1 MNTELTL
8 APGEPDG
15 SSSTSQGR
23 KASQRDTRHH
33 NRGLVLRTLFAQDG
47 LSRADIGRLTG
58 LTKVTVSD
66 LIADLIEDGIVEEV
80 GQRPGSRPGK
90 PATVLGVV
98 AAGRCVVAL
107 DLSSSTHV
115 RAALVDLRGEV
126 GAVVLSE
133 LGTPA
138 ESVDRVIA
146 AALEVVASATTVV
159 VGIAVG
165 TQGTVLPDGTV
176 AEAPRLGWRSVPLR
190 ALLEKASGL
199 PVVVQNDADSSALAE
214 QRYGGGDD
222 TLVLLQISS
231 GVGAGVLIEG
241 RVYSGRSSAA
251 GEIGHVVVED
261 GGRACTCGKNGCL
274 ETYAAAI
281 VLEEQITRDPART
294 AEILGEAGGRI
305 GSALAPIVGMLD
317 LSEIVIAGPAAL
329 VAGPLLA
336 AAAATVHSR
345 TRSSFRPDVRLRV
358 SRLGEEAVLLGAGAQ
373 LLREQL
379 ALY

>member
-1 MNTELTL
+1 MTELTL
-8 APGEPDG
+8 APDD
-15 SSSTSQGR
+15 SASASQGR
-23 KASQRDTRHH
+23 KANQRDTRHH

-47 LSRADIGRLTG
+47 LSRADLGRLTG

-80 GQRPGSRPGK
+80 GQRPGSRAGK
-90 PATVLGVV
+90 PATLLGVV
-98 AAGRCVVAL
+98 AGGRCVVAL

-115 RAALVDLRGEV
+115 RAALVDLRGGV
-126 GAVVLSE
+126 GTAVVRE
-133 LGTPA
+133 LGTA
-138 ESVDRVIA
+138 TESVDRVID
-146 AALEVVASATTVV
+146 AALELLDAATATV

-176 AEAPRLGWRSVPLR
+176 AEAPRLGWRSVRLR
-190 ALLEKASGL
+190 ALLEKATGL

-214 QRYGGGDD
+214 RRYGGGAE

-241 RVYSGRSSAA
+241 RVHTGPSSAA

-261 GGRACTCGKNGCL
+261 GGRACTCGNSGCL
-274 ETYAAAI
+274 ETYAAAV
-281 VLEEQITRDPART
+281 VLEEQIARDPSRT
-294 AEILGEAGGRI
+294 AEILGSAGGRI
-305 GSALAPIVGMLD
+305 GAALAPVVGMLD

-329 VAGPLLA
+329 VEGPLLA

-345 TRSSFRPDVRLRV
+345 TRSSFRPEVRIRASL
-358 SRLGEEAVLLGAGAQ
+358 LGENAVLLGAGAQ